1 MRLAPALVTILAAA
15 AAACGT
21 DTLEAPPPIE
31 LPSELS
37 VTVMTNPDATGGLR
51 SSTTVSSLIVDPFGG
66 RSVLRTAEYT
76 VRDAQGNVLARE
88 TMAGPL
94 PFAGSMTVT
103 FQRTLAWT
111 PAEVLGRTIHL
122 HYVVDAGSTSVYD
135 YSHTFEF

>member
-1 MRLAPALVTILAAA
+1 MRLAPALLTILAA

-21 DTLEAPPPIE
+21 DTLEAPPPLE

-37 VTVMTNPDATGGLR
+37 VTVVTNPDARGGLR
-51 SSTTVSSLIVDPFGG
+51 SSTIVSSMVVDPFGG
-66 RSVLRTAEYT
+66 RGVLKTAEYT

-88 TMAGPL
+88 AMATPL
-94 PFAGSMTVT
+94 PFAGSVTVT

-111 PAEVLGRTIHL
+111 PADVLGRTVHL
-122 HYVVDAGSTSVYD
+122 HYVVDAGTASVYD